1 MIDLIERL
9 AFLLLHLLIGSV
21 CLFALVE
28 IWGTFFGSF
37 KGRVNVFK
45 RRPFGF
51 KIPQQQKTSR
61 KTVQYRTQTR
71 KKSVRR

>member
-1 MIDLIERL
+1 MIDLLERF
-9 AFLLLHLLIGSV
+9 AFLLLHLFIGSV
-21 CLFALVE
+21 SLFALVE

-45 RRPFGF
+45 RRHFGF
-51 KIPQQQKTSR
+51 KVPLPQKTSR